1 MIKLNRGDGT
11 GRPLRKE
18 QENVLKW
25 LEENWAVSNV
35 LAIQAPT
42 GVGKSLIAK
51 AIVDAVGGH
60 VITPTNLLLSQYAQ
74 AYPKVT
80 LLKGFGTY
88 ECVEN
93 KEQSCGDTRAV
104 CRKFCAGCP
113 ASLAATKAKLGGTVF
128 ANPISYRALQFTKNW
143 VPPEVLV
150 IDEAH
155 KLFSMARLM
164 FEDKIMAE
172 EYALPYVTN
181 QLDLRNWMDRRI
193 DSLRTNIDANFKHSH
208 TASVLKMAKQW
219 QRLTRLRESL
229 DTPENI
235 VMEWRKDYY
244 RGKKKDYLYLN
255 PIEPPQHVFDKLLR
269 AKKVVLMSATLFPSD
284 VEKLVGGRPYKYLDV
299 ASPIP
304 VKQRP
309 VHLRPMESAN
319 KDTSPAKVAEWIQGQ
334 LKLHPGNAIIHVSY
348 VWAAR
353 LRPFSFYTVANFTP
367 EEKAKAVK
375 KFKAEGGVFLAAGCA
390 EGLDLPHDEC
400 RTNIIPILPRENM
413 GDKLVQRR
421 RAKPGGERQSDLE
434 MLRTLIQQV
443 GRSTRDIT
451 DWSVTVVGDPQAGW
465 LIRKYKQELSR
476 SFTEAVDGSKL

>member
-1 MIKLNRGDGT
+1 MAT
-11 GRPLRKE
+11 
-18 QENVLKW
+18 LKW
-25 LEENWAVSNV
+25 LERHWETSNV
-35 LAIQAPT
+35 FAINAAT
-42 GVGKSLIAK
+42 GVGKSFLAK
-51 AIVDAVGGH
+51 AIIDSLGGH
-60 VITPTNLLLSQYAQ
+60 VITPTNLLLDQYSRS
-74 AYPKVT
+74 YPKVT

-88 ECVEN
+88 EC
-93 KEQSCGDTRAV
+93 KEAEGISCQDRRAV
-104 CRKFCAGCP
+104 CRGFCAGCP
-113 ASLAATKAKLGGTVF
+113 ASMAATKAKLGGTVF

-155 KLFSMARLM
+155 KLFSMASLM

-172 EYALPYVTN
+172 EYGLPMVTN

-193 DSLRTNIDANFKHSH
+193 ESLRTNIDANFKHAQ
-208 TASVLKMAKQW
+208 TASVQKMAKQW

-229 DTPENI
+229 DTPEN
-235 VMEWRKDYY
+235 VMMEWRKDYY

-284 VEKLVGGRPYKYLDV
+284 VEKLVGGRSFKYLDV

-348 VWAAR
+348 AWAAR
-353 LRPFSFYTVANFTP
+353 LRPFLFYTVANFKP

-390 EGLDLPHDEC
+390 EGLDLPHEEC
-400 RTNIIPILPRENM
+400 RTNIIPMLSKDSL
-413 GDKLVQRR
+413 GSAVVQRR
-421 RAKPGGERQSDLE
+421 RAKPGGMKQYDLDT
-434 MLRTLIQQV
+434 LRTFIQQV
-443 GRSTRDIT
+443 GRSTRDIS
-451 DWSVTVVGDPQAGW
+451 DWSVTVVGDPQAVW
-465 LIRKYKQELSR
+465 LLRKYKRELPS
-476 SFTEAVDGSKL
+476 SFTEAIHDKG